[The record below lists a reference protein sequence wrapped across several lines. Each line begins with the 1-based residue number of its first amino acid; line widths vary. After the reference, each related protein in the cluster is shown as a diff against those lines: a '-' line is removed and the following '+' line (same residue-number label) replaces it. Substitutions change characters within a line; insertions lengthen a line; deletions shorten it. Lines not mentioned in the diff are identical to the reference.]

1 MNRRTGPSYQ
11 EWVEVL
17 DHSKLASYDELHAI
31 AKRISDSKVTP
42 MTGGQRARL
51 LRRIGDLQVT
61 ALKRAHPVGSHHDLR
76 TGPAMS

>member
-11 EWVEVL
+11 EWIEVL

-31 AKRISDSKVTP
+31 ATRINDSKITP
-42 MTGGQRARL
+42 MTEGQRAQL
-51 LRRIGDLQVT
+51 LRRIGDLQVS
-61 ALKRAHPVGSHHDLR
+61 ALKRKNPVGSRHDLR